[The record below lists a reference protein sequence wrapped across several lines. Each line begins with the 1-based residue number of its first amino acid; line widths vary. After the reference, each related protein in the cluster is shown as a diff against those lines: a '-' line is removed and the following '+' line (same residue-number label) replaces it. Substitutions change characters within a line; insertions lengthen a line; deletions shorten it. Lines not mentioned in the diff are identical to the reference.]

1 MPMNVQLPISDN
13 ISEVLVK
20 IIQFTELRRQIL
32 HRNMHN
38 LDTPQFVP
46 QDLPVREFAALL
58 DEAVAEHLQ
67 NHRLVL
73 RDTTSIRFGS
83 NNAMQVHPQTDAH
96 ALTLLGTSRDAYLEL
111 QVNKLMENSLNRK
124 VAEELLRQKCGTY
137 PQVPAGDSHATLV
150 SDGPSGGLLTH
161 QDTTE

>member
-1 MPMNVQLPISDN
+1 MNVQLPISDN

-20 IIQFTELRRQIL
+20 IVQFTELRRQIL
-32 HRNMHN
+32 QRNMHS

-46 QDLPVREFAALL
+46 QDLPVREFAELL
-58 DEAVAEHLQ
+58 NEAVAEHLQ
-67 NHRLVL
+67 NHRLLL
-73 RDTTSIRFGS
+73 RDTSGIRFGS
-83 NNAMQVHPQTDAH
+83 NNAMRVHPQTDAH
-96 ALTLLGTSRDAYLEL
+96 ALTLLRTSRDAYLEL

-150 SDGPSGGLLTH
+150 SDGPSGGLVTH
-161 QDTTE
+161 QDTAE

>member
-1 MPMNVQLPISDN
+1 MNVQLPISDN
-13 ISEVLVK
+13 VSEVLVK

-46 QDLPVREFAALL
+46 QDLPVREFAELL

-67 NHRLVL
+67 HHRLLL
-73 RDTTSIRFGS
+73 RDTSGIRFGS
-83 NNAMQVHPQTDAH
+83 NNAMQVRPQTDAYAQ
-96 ALTLLGTSRDAYLEL
+96 ALLRTNRDAYLEL

-124 VAEELLRQKCGTY
+124 VAEELLRQKCGTC
-137 PQVPAGDSHATLV
+137 PQVPAGDSHATLAG
-150 SDGPSGGLLTH
+150 DGPSGGLLTR
-161 QDTTE
+161 QDTAE

>member
-20 IIQFTELRRQIL
+20 IIQFTDLRRQIL
-32 HRNMHN
+32 HRNLHN

-46 QDLPVREFAALL
+46 QDLPVREFAELL
-58 DEAVAEHLQ
+58 NEAVAEHLR
-67 NHRLVL
+67 NHRLLL
-73 RDTTSIRFGS
+73 RDTASIRFGS
-83 NNAMQVHPQTDAH
+83 NNAMRVHPQTDAY

-124 VAEELLRQKCGTY
+124 VAQELLRQKCGTY
-137 PQVPAGDSHATLV
+137 PQIPAGDNHATLV

-161 QDTTE
+161 QDTSE